1 MYISLNY
8 VYRISRANTFMEF
21 MDHLL
26 KEEVHMKSVHLLAVF
41 NFLRRPL
48 PVTALPQQNILM

>member
-1 MYISLNY
+1 
-8 VYRISRANTFMEF
+8 MEF